1 MATKQHTRLTDRFIR
16 AIKAP
21 ERGNTRYT
29 DSEVPGFAVRVTAS
43 GVRSFVLDYRLDGRN
58 RRGTIG
64 RWPEW
69 TATMARAKAIKY
81 RLKVSE
87 GIDPFEIVRAETLSE
102 LAADYMRLHANV
114 KKRAVSARAD
124 NRLLKKHI
132 LPALGERTH
141 IDRITT
147 RDVERLHVD
156 MSDTPYQ
163 ANRVL
168 ALLSKMFSLAC
179 KWDSLTENP
188 CTGVSKFPELPRERY
203 LKTDEL
209 KSLLVVLD
217 GFNNR
222 TISSAVVLMILTG
235 CRKTEA
241 LHATWDQFDLNEGV
255 WVKPSAHTKQKREHR
270 VPLNPAAVR
279 LLESRP
285 RVSGYVFPGA
295 VKDQPL
301 KDIKTAWEK
310 IRTAAKLP
318 DLRIHD
324 LRHTYASMLAS
335 SNLSLPVIG
344 QLLGHTQA
352 QTTARYAHLLDAPL
366 RDATDT
372 VGRLIEDARQPE
384 DVTDEV

>member
-1 MATKQHTRLTDRFIR
+1 MATKQNTRLTDRFIR
-16 AIKAP
+16 SVKAP
-21 ERGNTRYT
+21 ERGQRRYT

-69 TATMARAKAIKY
+69 TATVARAKAIKY
-81 RLKVSE
+81 RQKVSE
-87 GIDPFEIVRAETLSE
+87 GIDPFEVVRAETLKE

-114 KKRAVSARAD
+114 KKRAVSAKSDR
-124 NRLLKKHI
+124 RLLDKHI
-132 LPALGERTH
+132 LPTLGERTH
-141 IDRITT
+141 IDRIST
-147 RDVERLHVD
+147 RDIERLHVA

-203 LKTDEL
+203 LKNDEL
-209 KSLLVVLD
+209 KRLLIVLD

-279 LLESRP
+279 LLENCP
-285 RVSGYVFPGA
+285 RVSDYVFPGA
-295 VKDQPL
+295 HEGQSL

-372 VGRLIEDARQPE
+372 VGRLIEGARK
-384 DVTDEV
+384 